1 MAGTTPVRSMEVTM
15 NATQWRA
22 RSGRPARHA
31 GKRRCA
37 AAVVLT
43 AIVGGAAPLGMA
55 AGDDSLSALLAAAGT
70 ELRDTAIT
78 AKAKAALAG
87 KEDLSSGDIHV
98 TTQRGDVVL
107 TGSVPDTSQRATAVN
122 IVRQLDGVRDVRDQ
136 LAVRAK

>member
-1 MAGTTPVRSMEVTM
+1 
-15 NATQWRA
+15 
-22 RSGRPARHA
+22 
-31 GKRRCA
+31 
-37 AAVVLT
+37 
-43 AIVGGAAPLGMA
+43 MA
-55 AGDDSLSALLAAAGT
+55 AGDDSLSALLATAGT

-98 TTQRGDVVL
+98 TTRRGDVVL